1 MIQVFKQWQTSPE
14 VEFVNGTSVNSPV
27 AHFKM
32 PASNV
37 TATATFNTLIES
49 VNLSIVAPI
58 NGQSLNNN
66 VTINDDNPAYSASA
80 IAWQPSGGT
89 VNGTS
94 AYTATITLTPNSGYV
109 FANPPS
115 VSLNG
120 SAPTSA
126 TRNQDGSVTITR
138 TFAPTLSALSAPNI
152 TIAPAYGAN
161 RPTTVSGTNFAG
173 TVSWSPSG
181 ATFPS
186 GVSTGTF
193 TLTANS
199 GYRWN
204 GGAVTVDGESVA
216 GVLGANGT
224 QITFTYDTPSLV
236 GAGTFTDSRDNQTYG
251 YKAMPDGKIWM
262 TENLNYKGPSNNIG
276 VNYNSAANP
285 PFQGAGRLYT
295 WAEVMAGLASSNAV
309 PSGVQGIAPP
319 GWHIPSD
326 QEWANLVKAVD
337 PSGDPTGMGNTGTA
351 GTKLK
356 ARNSAAPSGGQWNS
370 NGDGTDDFGFAALPA
385 GNRYTDGSFNNV
397 GNYGYWWTA
406 TESGSNAY
414 YRAMYYNYAYVYR
427 YTGAKGYGFSVR
439 CVKD

>member
-1 MIQVFKQWQTSPE
+1 MACGEPELQIAGGGIMIKVFKQWQTSPD
-14 VEFVNGTSVNSPV
+14 VEFTNGTSVNSPV

-66 VTINDDNPAYSASA
+66 VTINDDNPAYSASVV
-80 IAWQPSGGT
+80 AWQPSGT
-89 VNGTS
+89 VNGTN
-94 AYTATITLTPNSGYV
+94 AYTVTFTITPNAGYV
-109 FANPPS
+109 FANPLP
-115 VSLNG
+115 VLLNG
-120 SAPTSA
+120 SVPTSVA
-126 TRNQDGSVTITR
+126 ANQDGSVTITR
-138 TFAPTLSALSAPNI
+138 TFAATLSALPAPSL

-161 RPTTVSGTNFAG
+161 RPTTISGTNFGGA
-173 TVSWSPSG
+173 VSWSPAG

-193 TLTANS
+193 TLTANP

-236 GAGTFTDSRDNQTYG
+236 GAGSFTDPRDNNVYG

-262 TENLNYKGPSNNIG
+262 TENLNYNQSGSWVYNN
-276 VNYNSAANP
+276 AAQP
-285 PFQGAGRLYT
+285 TAKHGRLYT
-295 WAEVMAGLASSNAV
+295 WDQAKLAV
-309 PSGVQGIAPP
+309 PA
-319 GWHIPSD
+319 GWHLPTD
-326 QEWANLVKAVD
+326 EEWAALAIAA
-337 PSGDPTGMGNTGTA
+337 GGTGTWGESGTA
-351 GTKLK
+351 GTALK
-356 ARNSAAPSGGQWNS
+356 ATSGWNS
-370 NGDGTDDFGFAALPA
+370 NGNGTDTYGFAALPA
-385 GNRYTDGSFNNV
+385 G
-397 GNYGYWWTA
+397 
-406 TESGSNAY
+406 
-414 YRAMYYNYAYVYR
+414 YR
-427 YTGAKGYGFSVR
+427 YTGGSFGSVGDDGYWWSATADGSSYAFSRRMNYDYANVYRYSNAKGYGFSVR